1 MKKMVALSLILVL
14 AASSIEATIPSDI
27 VAAENEIIVKND
39 EDDSLNDAIYDMITK
54 EIKGIKDKS
63 KMGNIKDTLKKIREK
78 EEAYN
83 EGYKD
88 LDNLI
93 NNL

>member
-1 MKKMVALSLILVL
+1 MKTTKKETLVKVLESLVPYW
-14 AASSIEATIPSDI
+14 AQ
-27 VAAENEIIVKND
+27 AEWFLMIVKND
-39 EDDSLNDAIYDMITK
+39 EDDSLNDAIYDMITN

>member
-1 MKKMVALSLILVL
+1 METTKKETLLKVLENLVPYW
-14 AASSIEATIPSDI
+14 AQ
-27 VAAENEIIVKND
+27 AEWFLMIVKND
-39 EDDSLNDAIYDMITK
+39 GDDSLNDAIYDMITN

>member
-1 MKKMVALSLILVL
+1 METTKKETLLKVLESLVPYW
-14 AASSIEATIPSDI
+14 AQ
-27 VAAENEIIVKND
+27 AEWFLIIVKND

>member
-1 MKKMVALSLILVL
+1 MKTTRKETLLKVLESLV
-14 AASSIEATIPSDI
+14 PYWDQ
-27 VAAENEIIVKND
+27 AEWFLMIVKNN
-39 EDDSLNDAIYDMITK
+39 EDDSLNDAIYDMITN

-63 KMGNIKDTLKKIREK
+63 KMGNIKDTLKKIRDR

>member
-1 MKKMVALSLILVL
+1 M
-14 AASSIEATIPSDI
+14 
-27 VAAENEIIVKND
+27 IVKNN
-39 EDDSLNDAIYDMITK
+39 EDNSLNDAIYDMITK

-63 KMGNIKDTLKKIREK
+63 KMENIKDTLKKIREK

-93 NNL
+93 KNL

>member
-1 MKKMVALSLILVL
+1 METTKKETLLKVLESLVPYW
-14 AASSIEATIPSDI
+14 AQ
-27 VAAENEIIVKND
+27 AEWFLMIVKND
-39 EDDSLNDAIYDMITK
+39 EDDSLNDAIYDMITN

-63 KMGNIKDTLKKIREK
+63 KIENIKDTLKKIREK

-93 NNL
+93 KNL

>member
-1 MKKMVALSLILVL
+1 MEKTKKETLLKVLESLVPYW
-14 AASSIEATIPSDI
+14 AQ
-27 VAAENEIIVKND
+27 AEWFLIIVKND

>member
-1 MKKMVALSLILVL
+1 MKTTKKETLVKVLESLIPYW
-14 AASSIEATIPSDI
+14 AQ
-27 VAAENEIIVKND
+27 AEWFLMIVKND
-39 EDDSLNDAIYDMITK
+39 EDDSLNDAIYDMITN

>member
-1 MKKMVALSLILVL
+1 METTKKETLLKVLENLVPYW
-14 AASSIEATIPSDI
+14 AQ
-27 VAAENEIIVKND
+27 AEWFLMIVKNN
-39 EDDSLNDAIYDMITK
+39 EDNSLNDAIYDMITK

-63 KMGNIKDTLKKIREK
+63 KMENIKDTLKKIREK

>member
-1 MKKMVALSLILVL
+1 MKTTKKETLVKVLESLVPYW
-14 AASSIEATIPSDI
+14 SQ
-27 VAAENEIIVKND
+27 AEWFLMIVKND
-39 EDDSLNDAIYDMITK
+39 EDDSLNDAIYDMITN

-63 KMGNIKDTLKKIREK
+63 KMENIKDTLKKIREK

-93 NNL
+93 KNL

>member
-1 MKKMVALSLILVL
+1 MEITKKETLLKVLESLVPYW
-14 AASSIEATIPSDI
+14 AQ
-27 VAAENEIIVKND
+27 AEWFLMIVKNN
-39 EDDSLNDAIYDMITK
+39 EDDSLNDAIYDMITN

-63 KMGNIKDTLKKIREK
+63 KMENIKDTLKKIREK

-88 LDNLI
+88 LDNFI

>member
-1 MKKMVALSLILVL
+1 METTKKETLLKVLESLVPYW
-14 AASSIEATIPSDI
+14 TQ
-27 VAAENEIIVKND
+27 AEWFLMIVKNN

-54 EIKGIKDKS
+54 EMKGIKDKS
-63 KMGNIKDTLKKIREK
+63 KMENIKDTLKKIRGK

-83 EGYKD
+83 KEYKD

>member
-1 MKKMVALSLILVL
+1 METTKKETLLKVLESLVPYW
-14 AASSIEATIPSDI
+14 AQ
-27 VAAENEIIVKND
+27 AEWFLIIVKND
-39 EDDSLNDAIYDMITK
+39 EDDSLNDAIYDMITN

-63 KMGNIKDTLKKIREK
+63 KMGNIKNTLKKIREK

>member
-1 MKKMVALSLILVL
+1 M
-14 AASSIEATIPSDI
+14 
-27 VAAENEIIVKND
+27 IVKND
-39 EDDSLNDAIYDMITK
+39 EDDSLNDAIYDMITN

>member
-1 MKKMVALSLILVL
+1 M
-14 AASSIEATIPSDI
+14 
-27 VAAENEIIVKND
+27 IVKND
-39 EDDSLNDAIYDMITK
+39 EDDSLNDAVYDMITN

-63 KMGNIKDTLKKIREK
+63 KMENIKDTLKKIREK

-93 NNL
+93 KNL

>member
-1 MKKMVALSLILVL
+1 
-14 AASSIEATIPSDI
+14 
-27 VAAENEIIVKND
+27 
-39 EDDSLNDAIYDMITK
+39 MITN

-63 KMGNIKDTLKKIREK
+63 KIENIKDTLKKIREK

-93 NNL
+93 KNL

>member
-1 MKKMVALSLILVL
+1 MKTTKKETLLKVLESLIPYW
-14 AASSIEATIPSDI
+14 AQ
-27 VAAENEIIVKND
+27 AEWFLMIVKNN
-39 EDDSLNDAIYDMITK
+39 EDDSLNDAIYDMITN

-63 KMGNIKDTLKKIREK
+63 KMENIKDTLKKIREK

-93 NNL
+93 NNI

>member
-1 MKKMVALSLILVL
+1 MKTTKKETLVKVLESLVPYW
-14 AASSIEATIPSDI
+14 AQ
-27 VAAENEIIVKND
+27 AEWFLMIVKND
-39 EDDSLNDAIYDMITK
+39 EDDSLNDAIYDMITN

-63 KMGNIKDTLKKIREK
+63 KMGKIKDTLKKIREK

>member
-1 MKKMVALSLILVL
+1 METTKKETLLKVLENLVPYW
-14 AASSIEATIPSDI
+14 AQ
-27 VAAENEIIVKND
+27 AEWFLMIVKNN
-39 EDDSLNDAIYDMITK
+39 EDNSLNDAIYDMITK

-63 KMGNIKDTLKKIREK
+63 KMENIKDTLKKIRGK

>member
-1 MKKMVALSLILVL
+1 METTKKETLLKVLESLVPYW
-14 AASSIEATIPSDI
+14 AQ
-27 VAAENEIIVKND
+27 AEWFLMIVKND
-39 EDDSLNDAIYDMITK
+39 EDDSLNDAIYDMITN

-63 KMGNIKDTLKKIREK
+63 KMENIKDTLKKIREK

>member
-1 MKKMVALSLILVL
+1 M
-14 AASSIEATIPSDI
+14 
-27 VAAENEIIVKND
+27 IVKND
-39 EDDSLNDAIYDMITK
+39 EDDSLNDAIYDMITN

-63 KMGNIKDTLKKIREK
+63 KMENIKDTLKKIREK

-93 NNL
+93 KNL

>member
-1 MKKMVALSLILVL
+1 M
-14 AASSIEATIPSDI
+14 
-27 VAAENEIIVKND
+27 IVKND
-39 EDDSLNDAIYDMITK
+39 EDDSLNDAIYDMITN

-63 KMGNIKDTLKKIREK
+63 KMENIKDTLKKIREK
-78 EEAYN
+78 EEVYN

>member
-1 MKKMVALSLILVL
+1 METTKKETLLKVLESLVPYW
-14 AASSIEATIPSDI
+14 AQ
-27 VAAENEIIVKND
+27 AEWFLMIVKND
-39 EDDSLNDAIYDMITK
+39 EDDSLNDAIYDMITN

-93 NNL
+93 NNI

>member
-1 MKKMVALSLILVL
+1 MKTTKKETLLKVLESLVPYW
-14 AASSIEATIPSDI
+14 SQ
-27 VAAENEIIVKND
+27 AEWFLMIVKNN

-63 KMGNIKDTLKKIREK
+63 KMENIKDTLKKIREK

>member
-1 MKKMVALSLILVL
+1 MKTTKKETLIKVLESLVPYW
-14 AASSIEATIPSDI
+14 AQ
-27 VAAENEIIVKND
+27 AEWFLMIVKND
-39 EDDSLNDAIYDMITK
+39 EDDSLNDAIYDMITN

-88 LDNLI
+88 IDNLI
-93 NNL
+93 NNI

>member
-1 MKKMVALSLILVL
+1 M
-14 AASSIEATIPSDI
+14 
-27 VAAENEIIVKND
+27 IVKND
-39 EDDSLNDAIYDMITK
+39 EDDSLNDAIYDMIAN

-63 KMGNIKDTLKKIREK
+63 KMENIKDTLKKIREK

-93 NNL
+93 KNL